1 MEKYAWIC
9 ADSKDAIPIHTF
21 CDLLDEIVMLLGS
34 FGKAMYIAFKDV
46 KDKAADMRK
55 NKTTLIEIIG
65 NINDL
70 TLQESVLQ
78 EVQLSVAGLNGEN
91 NSKVLSKDMKDTW
104 KWTYAS
110 TGRHLVR
117 MHWLTHFVSTLFDI
131 LTTDA
136 DAELGKA
143 LRDSYDAA
151 FAPNH
156 PWIVR
161 KAAGLA
167 MRAAPS
173 KETL

>member
-1 MEKYAWIC
+1 M
-9 ADSKDAIPIHTF
+9 
-21 CDLLDEIVMLLGS
+21 
-34 FGKAMYIAFKDV
+34 
-46 KDKAADMRK
+46 
-55 NKTTLIEIIG
+55 
-65 NINDL
+65 
-70 TLQESVLQ
+70 
-78 EVQLSVAGLNGEN
+78 
-91 NSKVLSKDMKDTW
+91 LSKDLKDTW

-173 KETL
+173 KETLQTNINIRSPQELVHTRDGFKILEASLNDFLTSNKLKGLP

>member
-1 MEKYAWIC
+1 
-9 ADSKDAIPIHTF
+9 
-21 CDLLDEIVMLLGS
+21 
-34 FGKAMYIAFKDV
+34 
-46 KDKAADMRK
+46 
-55 NKTTLIEIIG
+55 
-65 NINDL
+65 
-70 TLQESVLQ
+70 
-78 EVQLSVAGLNGEN
+78 
-91 NSKVLSKDMKDTW
+91 MKDTW